1 MSSRASAPTRARTG
15 KVTLSDV
22 LRDQVQDSLLT
33 ADRTLF
39 FASLFDITV
48 GVAYLAILLVVLLS
62 GDLRGNVDV
71 VGIGAF
77 LNVLHVFLPVMALA
91 IPTYYARTNRT
102 VSRFSGVERLARTVA
117 AVGVLSAGIDA
128 VSLVYRIYA
137 IIRCSGDAPLFTDEA
152 TCNELLSFN
161 ISTSILIALWIV
173 DDLVIAFM
181 AYLISSYLAQASTL
195 AMSKNQ
201 VASLDKILLPSITA
215 PQSKMKRHARR
226 KQKFVSVQQDLESAY
241 ATPHKK
247 KLIGYIKMLAIFDLF
262 LIVPYVTLV
271 IIVTTQASNNNL
283 LFFFGLL
290 SFVHFPF
297 DAALF
302 RSAIAYSRGT
312 VVLFRSV
319 AFVMLGLD
327 GVSLALR
334 VVSLLSCGGSP
345 HGHHFILTAFDCA
358 SGIVYGGT
366 IATCILL
373 FVFIIDDI
381 AFLFGLFSI
390 EASIGTSVLLA
401 GIVNEKTPG
410 ERDVDDSGSDEE
422 RETEAAEPPP
432 SLKILPPGAQFEPS
446 LHPAAA
452 GAAIVLAPVPTVP
465 VGTGYVAGIRDE
477 RQWDE
482 YSERLQHDLLHRRK

>member
-1 MSSRASAPTRARTG
+1 MTSRHPAPTRARSG

-22 LRDQVQDSLLT
+22 LHDQVQDSLLT

-48 GVAYLAILLVVLLS
+48 GVAYLAILLIVLLS

-102 VSRFSGVERLARTVA
+102 TPRFSGVERLARTVA
-117 AVGVLSAGIDA
+117 ALGVLSAGIDA
-128 VSLVYRIYA
+128 VSLVYRVYA
-137 IIRCSGDAPLFTDEA
+137 IIRCSSDAPLFTDEA

-161 ISTSILIALWIV
+161 ITTSILIALWIV

-181 AYLISSYLAQASTL
+181 AYLISTYLAQASTL

-215 PQSKMKRHARR
+215 PASRLKRHAQR
-226 KQKFVSVQQDLESAY
+226 KKKFVSVQQDLESAY

-247 KLIGYIKMLAIFDLF
+247 KLVSYIKMLAVFDLL
-262 LIVPYVTLV
+262 LIVPYVALV
-271 IIVTTQASNNNL
+271 VVVTTQASSNNL
-283 LFFFGLL
+283 LFFFGLM

-312 VVLFRSV
+312 VVLFRSIAV
-319 AFVMLGLD
+319 VMLALD

-345 HGHHFILTAFDCA
+345 HGHHFILDAYDC
-358 SGIVYGGT
+358 SRGIVYGGT

-381 AFLFGLFSI
+381 GFIFGLFSI

-401 GIVNEKTPG
+401 GIVNEKTPA
-410 ERDVDDSGSDEE
+410 ERDIDDDSDGDEDGVD
-422 RETEAAEPPP
+422 RDETTAAEPPL
-432 SLKILPPGAQFEPS
+432 SLKTLPSGAQPPPPPPNGGGGGGGVLNSDREWS
-446 LHPAAA
+446 DYSARIQDGLLHPR
-452 GAAIVLAPVPTVP
+452 GSLV
-465 VGTGYVAGIRDE
+465 Y
-477 RQWDE
+477 RQ
-482 YSERLQHDLLHRRK
+482 